1 MRAAEARI
9 PALVAEMALF
19 SRRANRTASRNERES
34 CANKGTARTKRSDFI
49 MIFESRY
56 SASFDK
62 MQILGV
68 GDTRHVFESIASWW
82 MKGNSLWKW
91 KSYI

>member
-1 MRAAEARI
+1 
-9 PALVAEMALF
+9 
-19 SRRANRTASRNERES
+19 
-34 CANKGTARTKRSDFI
+34 

-56 SASFDK
+56 SASFHK